1 LSRFESWSG
10 NIEISDFGF
19 LISDLLPDKNRN
31 PIVFYTGLVD
41 VKWLGDGGYKS
52 EIEHSKFEIQKKMP
66 LQFNTVK
73 LFAGSGSQ
81 ELSQHIAASYGQEL
95 GDVVLSRF
103 SDGEFQPHF
112 NESIRG
118 CDVFLIQST
127 HQPTDN
133 LMELLMMIDAAR
145 RASAH
150 YIIAVIPYFGLA
162 RQDRKD
168 KPRVAIGSKLVANL
182 LVAAGINRIMTMDL
196 HAAQIQAFFDVPVD
210 HLDASII
217 FVPYIKSLELGN
229 ITIASP
235 DMGGSYR
242 ARSFAKF
249 FNAEVVICD
258 KRRKRANE
266 IESMTII
273 GDVTDQDIVLIDDI
287 CDTAGTLAKAAGLI
301 MERGARSVRAV
312 CTHPVLSGKAYET
325 IENSALTELI
335 VTDTIPLKHSSP
347 KIRVLTTADLFAK
360 AISNVNEHGSISQLF
375 KVD

>member
-1 LSRFESWSG
+1 MLEV
-10 NIEISDFGF
+10 
-19 LISDLLPDKNRN
+19 RN
-31 PIVFYTGLVD
+31 PKFFIQVAQSNGTGPGLRS
-41 VKWLGDGGYKS
+41 GIRNRKS
-52 EIEHSKFEIQKKMP
+52 DIKKMP

-73 LFAGSGSQ
+73 LFAGSGSKD
-81 ELSQHIAASYGQEL
+81 LSRDIAASYGQEL

-217 FVPYIKSLELGN
+217 FVPYIKSLGLGN

-242 ARSFAKF
+242 ARGFAKF

-287 CDTAGTLAKAAGLI
+287 CDTAGTLNYGTRGTQCARGLYAPGVI
-301 MERGARSVRAV
+301 G
-312 CTHPVLSGKAYET
+312 
-325 IENSALTELI
+325 
-335 VTDTIPLKHSSP
+335 
-347 KIRVLTTADLFAK
+347 
-360 AISNVNEHGSISQLF
+360 
-375 KVD
+375 

>member
-1 LSRFESWSG
+1 
-10 NIEISDFGF
+10 
-19 LISDLLPDKNRN
+19 
-31 PIVFYTGLVD
+31 
-41 VKWLGDGGYKS
+41 
-52 EIEHSKFEIQKKMP
+52 MP

-73 LFAGSGSQ
+73 LFAGSGTQ
-81 ELSQHIAASYGQEL
+81 ALAANIAESYGQGL

-112 NESIRG
+112 NESVRG

-127 HQPTDN
+127 NPPTDH
-133 LMELLMMIDAAR
+133 LMELLMMTDAAR

-150 YIIAVIPYFGLA
+150 YVTAVIPYFGLA

-168 KPRVAIGSKLVANL
+168 KPRVAIGSKLVANI

-196 HAAQIQAFFDVPVD
+196 HAAQIQGFFDIPVD
-210 HLDASII
+210 HLDASVI
-217 FVPYIKSLELGN
+217 FVPYIKSLKLGN
-229 ITIASP
+229 LTIASP

-242 ARSFAKF
+242 ARTFAKY

-266 IESMTII
+266 IESMTLI
-273 GDVTDQDIVLIDDI
+273 GDVTGQDIVLIDDI

-312 CTHPVLSGKAYET
+312 CTHPVLSGNAYET
-325 IENSALTELI
+325 IENSVLTELI
-335 VTDTIPLKHSSP
+335 VTDTIPLKHKSN

-360 AISNVNEHGSISQLF
+360 AIMNVNEHGSISQLF